1 VFLPADARLWAQDE
15 EDELQYSPVR
25 MELGGLQVPP
35 FLAENISFSV
45 SEAPNFF
52 KVLLATAH
60 QP

>member
-1 VFLPADARLWAQDE
+1 
-15 EDELQYSPVR
+15 